1 MAPESAPAP
10 SAPRH
15 SAQAADARPALGL
28 LGGTFDP
35 IHFGHLRLAEEAREQ
50 LGLERIRLIPAGQPP
65 HRGAPGGSADERL
78 AMTQLAATGNTGFEV
93 DDSEVRLAQPSYT
106 VLSLE
111 RLRAELG
118 PQRPLVLILGADAFA
133 GLQRWHR
140 WQELFAL
147 AHIAVANRPGYDHP
161 SHPDHGGPAQLAPEL
176 VRACAGRHS
185 ADPSALR
192 LSPAGLVLPFTMTPL
207 AISATLIRALIGHG
221 RSARYLLPDS
231 VVDYIASRNLYR
243 KQNARCSTPSDL
255 TPS

>member
-65 HRGAPGGSADERL
+65 HRGAPGSSADERL
-78 AMTQLAATGNTGFEV
+78 AMTQLAAAGNTGFEV

-147 AHIAVANRPGYDHP
+147 AHIAVANRPGYDHLSHP
-161 SHPDHGGPAQLAPEL
+161 SHPHQSGSAQLAPEL
-176 VRACAGRHS
+176 ARACAERHS
-185 ADPSALR
+185 ADPCALR
-192 LSPAGLVLPFTMTPL
+192 LAPAGLVMPFTMTPL
-207 AISATLIRALIGHG
+207 AISATLIRTLIGSG

-243 KQNARCSTPSDL
+243 EPDART
-255 TPS
+255 

>member
-10 SAPRH
+10 SAPHH

-50 LGLERIRLIPAGQPP
+50 LGLERVRLIPAGQPP

-78 AMTQLAATGNTGFEV
+78 AMTQLAAAGNTGFEV

-147 AHIAVANRPGYDHP
+147 AHIAVRDGEVDFGLSVTATHRQHGLGRALFNHVIALARLHGAGRIVCHSVSPAVLHMAAASGFSRPGG
-161 SHPDHGGPAQLAPEL
+161 SHTAPLTLDLRAESHAGDDAPPCPA
-176 VRACAGRHS
+176 
-185 ADPSALR
+185 PSAV
-192 LSPAGLVLPFTMTPL
+192 SL
-207 AISATLIRALIGHG
+207 AAA
-221 RSARYLLPDS
+221 
-231 VVDYIASRNLYR
+231 
-243 KQNARCSTPSDL
+243 
-255 TPS
+255 